1 MPGAARYVDEVI
13 MNPTAGANQK
23 PLMHSM
29 PSTRWLFGLMGFPT
43 AFSNTVLKNLARD
56 LSKDLRD
63 KELTATPQIL
73 AGLMT
78 MTMASLAG
86 NTIRTKGQNIEDLDS
101 GKKTITD
108 ELQSAWKRAGLYG
121 PFEYSVN
128 YENSNKYN
136 NKIEAALKTATGPS
150 FDDVYDAVAHAT
162 GYDTFRGPAGVVF
175 ERMPF
180 ATLLKKLFPEKYKEF
195 QKEFRKIDKET
206 AGYLGAD
213 AWANKEKPNP
223 YVPLFST
230 GGLVEGA
237 LY

>member
-1 MPGAARYVDEVI
+1 
-13 MNPTAGANQK
+13 
-23 PLMHSM
+23 
-29 PSTRWLFGLMGFPT
+29 
-43 AFSNTVLKNLARD
+43 
-56 LSKDLRD
+56 
-63 KELTATPQIL
+63 
-73 AGLMT
+73 
-78 MTMASLAG
+78 MASLAG
-86 NTIRTKGQNIEDLDS
+86 NTLRTGGQNIEDLDS
-101 GKKTITD
+101 GEKTITD

-150 FDDVYDAVAHAT
+150 FDDVYDAVVHAS

-180 ATLLKKLFPEKYKEF
+180 SNLLRKLFPEKYKEF

-206 AGYLGAD
+206 AGYLGPD
-213 AWANKEKPNP
+213 AWTNKEKPNP

-230 GGLVEGA
+230 GGLVEGEDTVPYTKEDPA
-237 LY
+237 NRVNF